1 MDQQIGDGYQAL
13 DYNEVLKLQQGF
25 GVRTSVGSGCAAS
38 AGTGLDVNVAD
49 GEILFDGTV
58 TSVAAQTVT
67 LSAADPDDPRKDVV
81 YLDGT
86 GTAQVA
92 EGTPASALPS
102 GERDRKTFQPSPP
115 DLSATDAVPVAEV
128 WVEAGVTS
136 LSSGDIRDRRLD
148 IDVSFGTVNAKV
160 LDTEQ
165 FESTF
170 YASDDAELDNILS
183 KLSDGDRL
191 FLGNNDFT
199 KDRTIN
205 TDLHVIGTSGSFSGS
220 GIRNANWQFNGF
232 THVSSLNLGGTATV
246 TFAKED
252 SRITDCIS
260 GGSTEVIIDADS
272 CFVTDIISISGTLTL
287 NSGISGGF
295 VHSNLGLNISDN
307 TSGGYTV
314 SDNA

>member
-13 DYNEVLKLQQGF
+13 DYSEVLKLQQGF
-25 GVRTSVGSGCAAS
+25 GVRTSVGGGCAAS

-92 EGTPASALPS
+92 EGTPAPALPS

-128 WVEAGVTS
+128 WVGAGVTS

-148 IDVSFGTVNAKV
+148 IDVSFGTVNAKMLEAEQV
-160 LDTEQ
+160 SPPSLSSDNNNPTNFYRAEGSQGTILTE
-165 FESTF
+165 EWSSSET
-170 YASDDAELDNILS
+170 ADGSSIDLNTEADA
-183 KLSDGDRL
+183 GL
-191 FLGNNDFT
+191 FLIKGSDSQGNDFFDVVHAQAEAGIGFEVKSKIPST
-199 KDRTIN
+199 TPPADRSYGIN
-205 TDLHVIGTSGSFSGS
+205 TGDLTVSIADGGAQYSLTVRVIG
-220 GIRNANWQFNGF
+220 
-232 THVSSLNLGGTATV
+232 VV
-246 TFAKED
+246 
-252 SRITDCIS
+252 
-260 GGSTEVIIDADS
+260 V
-272 CFVTDIISISGTLTL
+272 
-287 NSGISGGF
+287 
-295 VHSNLGLNISDN
+295 
-307 TSGGYTV
+307 
-314 SDNA
+314 